1 VQATLDYTVLQGR
14 GGGPDLNLQAQGE
27 NLLGD
32 TGREIANFPVRGR
45 TLFFGMR
52 LGAGSQG
59 PR

>member
-1 VQATLDYTVLQGR
+1 VQAAVEYAVLEGR
-14 GGGPDLNLQAQGE
+14 GGKPALTLRAQGE

-32 TGREIANFPVRGR
+32 HGREIANFPVRRR
-45 TLFFGMR
+45 TLFFGMT